1 MSNAKGTSGPSPLE
15 YLEFGGRPHEDVS
28 RFLGDIKRAAVI
40 QGRHSDDEWMVSY
53 AESCLRGD
61 AMEWFD
67 EMASDDAAMDW
78 RTLRKA
84 FLRRFH
90 RRDSYL
96 ASSSP
101 PPAAASSAT
110 ETAVAAATEAARK
123 VAAATAKK
131 AVAVVAKKT
140 EAATEA
146 AAVATFK
153 AEAATVMAMKAAA
166 SLRPIVQKGPNA
178 PLPTSVSRA
187 FRGTQVDAVVKILIL
202 GNSGA

>member
-101 PPAAASSAT
+101 PPAASS
-110 ETAVAAATEAARK
+110 ATEAARK

-153 AEAATVMAMKAAA
+153 AEAATAMAMEAAA